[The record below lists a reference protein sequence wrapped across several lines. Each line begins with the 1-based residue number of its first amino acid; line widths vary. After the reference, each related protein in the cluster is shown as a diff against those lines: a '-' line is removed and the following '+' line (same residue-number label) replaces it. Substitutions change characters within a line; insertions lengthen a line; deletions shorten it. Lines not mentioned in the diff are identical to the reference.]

1 MRVDDLAGAQLDYYV
16 ARAEGLPADLIR
28 ANGLAYCRI
37 DVPYQGHQLY
47 VPTHNWQLLGPIMVR
62 QRYLL
67 YPRLDAE
74 TGKTVWLAEAQLN
87 FRFHGMYIA
96 DEPELALC
104 RLRVAESF
112 GENVP
117 CP

>member
-1 MRVDDLAGAQLDYYV
+1 MRVDDLAGATLDYYV
-16 ARAEGLPADLIR
+16 ARAEGLIADLIR
-28 ANGLAYCRI
+28 GNGMAYCRV
-37 DVPYQGHQLY
+37 DFPHQGYQVY

-62 QRYLL
+62 QLYLL

-87 FRFHGMYIA
+87 RKFHGMYMS

-104 RLRVAESF
+104 RLRVAQEF
-112 GENVP
+112 GEEVP